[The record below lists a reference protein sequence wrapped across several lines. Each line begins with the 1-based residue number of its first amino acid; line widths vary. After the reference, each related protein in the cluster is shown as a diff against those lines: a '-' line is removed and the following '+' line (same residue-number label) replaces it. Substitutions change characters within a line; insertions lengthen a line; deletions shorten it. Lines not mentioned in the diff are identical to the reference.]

1 LEKFEMKKSLI
12 ALAVLAT
19 AGTAFAQSTVNLS
32 GKLRF
37 AYEKSTKTTATTG
50 ATADTNGL
58 RVTDGNFTLKAVED
72 LGGGMKMAASMDV
85 QSRGR
90 TTGVSGRDASLT
102 LSGGFG
108 DVLIGAVEDGNGIIG
123 LGGAGAPVYGLDN
136 GVSLAD
142 VSNVDILRYTT
153 PAMSGFKG
161 YVAFFDSNGTAA
173 GGAGAGGM
181 QDTSLTQDAT
191 QLGLTYGAGPV
202 AVAAD
207 YTNFGLNAVL
217 ATAPGLDNRFR
228 LSGSY
233 DLGVA
238 KLGLGYE
245 KRKTTAATNNGSADW
260 LLGVSVPF
268 GATTVG
274 LNYARSTVDGV
285 AQNATGLDFGVKYD
299 LSKRTYVAFQYQ
311 DDTATAAAGVIQA
324 ETKKYR
330 VQLSHAF

>member
-1 LEKFEMKKSLI
+1 MKKSLI

-37 AYEKSTKTTATTG
+37 AYEKSTVTTAGTG

-58 RVTDGNFTLKAVED
+58 RVTDGNFTLTAVED

-90 TTGVSGRDASLT
+90 TTAVQGRDASLT

-108 DVLIGAVEDGNGIIG
+108 AVLIGAIEAGNGIIG

-136 GVSLAD
+136 GVSLAAA
-142 VSNVDILRYTT
+142 SNVDILRYYT

-161 YVAFFDSNGTAA
+161 YVSLIDGNGTATVA
-173 GGAGAGGM
+173 GTGAGTGGM
-181 QDTSLTQDAT
+181 QDTALSQDAT

-207 YTNFGLNAVL
+207 YTNYGLNAVPA
-217 ATAPGLDNRFR
+217 ATPGADNRFR

-245 KRKTTAATNNGSADW
+245 KRKSTAAANNGSADW

-274 LNYARSTVDGV
+274 LNYARRTDDGL

-299 LSKRTYVAFQYQ
+299 LSKRTFVAFHYQ